1 MKILV
6 VGGGSGGHVTPVAAV
21 VSEIRRQEPTASV
34 RFWCDR
40 AFFEQARA
48 MMRAVDPRIPT
59 EVIVAGKLRRY
70 QKLALWRQLVEIRNI
85 VLPNIIDS
93 FKLVIGL
100 CQSIY
105 KLLRWRPDVVFAKG
119 GFVCLPVGL
128 AAYILRIPLVIHDS
142 DAHPG
147 LTNRV
152 LARFA
157 AQIATGAPLEY
168 YNYPAERSSYIGIPI
183 AMNLTPPSAQE
194 QLKLKK
200 DLGFDD
206 KKPLI
211 VITGG
216 GLGARTLNQAT
227 LAVLTE
233 LMAFCNVSLI
243 TGKAHYDQ
251 MRREVKAHDRRHFQM
266 HAFVSKDFT
275 HLLSAADVVV
285 TRAGATTLLE
295 LAALAKPVVIVPNE
309 YLTGG
314 HQSKNAAVYE
324 KAGAAVIVGEER
336 LSAQPLALVDAINA
350 LVLNP
355 RELQA
360 MAGAIHQ
367 FARPQAARDM
377 ADIILSVGKSSQ
389 A

>member
-1 MKILV
+1 
-6 VGGGSGGHVTPVAAV
+6 
-21 VSEIRRQEPTASV
+21 
-34 RFWCDR
+34 
-40 AFFEQARA
+40 
-48 MMRAVDPRIPT
+48 MRAVDPRIRT

-70 QKLALWRQLVEIRNI
+70 HKLSFWRQLIQLRTIVVPNI
-85 VLPNIIDS
+85 VDS
-93 FKLVIGL
+93 FKLAIGL
-100 CQSIY
+100 CQSLY
-105 KLLRWRPDVVFAKG
+105 KLLQWRPDVIFTKG

-147 LTNRV
+147 LTNRI

-168 YNYPAERSSYIGIPI
+168 YNYPPERSTYIGIPI
-183 AMNLTPPSAQE
+183 AMNLTPVSSTE
-194 QLKLKK
+194 QVKLKK
-200 DLGFDD
+200 EFGFDE

-216 GLGARTLNQAT
+216 GLGARTINQAAI
-227 LAVLTE
+227 AVLDE
-233 LMAFCNVSLI
+233 LLAFCNISLI
-243 TGKAHYDQ
+243 AGKLHYDQ
-251 MRREVKAHDRRHFQM
+251 LRREVESRDSRHFQM

-275 HLLSAADVVV
+275 RLLSAADVVV

-295 LAALAKPVVIVPNE
+295 LAALAKPVIIVPNE

-336 LSAQPLALVDAINA
+336 LAAQPLALVDAINA

-355 RELQA
+355 KELQS
-360 MAGAIHQ
+360 MAKAIHE
-367 FARPQAARDM
+367 FARPQAAHDM
-377 ADIILSVGKSSQ
+377 ATIILSVGKSL
-389 A
+389 

>member
-1 MKILV
+1 M
-6 VGGGSGGHVTPVAAV
+6 H
-21 VSEIRRQEPTASV
+21 
-34 RFWCDR
+34 
-40 AFFEQARA
+40 
-48 MMRAVDPRIPT
+48 AVDPQIPT

-70 QKLALWRQLVEIRNI
+70 QKLALWRQLLQIRTI

-105 KLLRWRPDVVFAKG
+105 KLLRWRPDVIFAKG
-119 GFVCLPVGL
+119 GFVCLPVGI
-128 AAYILRIPLVIHDS
+128 AARILGVPLVIHDS

-157 AQIATGAPLEY
+157 ARIATGAPLEY
-168 YNYPAERSSYIGIPI
+168 YNYPSERSTYIGIPI
-183 AMNLTPPSAQE
+183 AMNLRPPSSKE

-200 DLGFDD
+200 ELGFDD
-206 KKPLI
+206 EKPLI

-227 LAVLTE
+227 IAVLTE
-233 LMAFCNVSLI
+233 LLAFCNVSLI
-243 TGKAHYDQ
+243 TGKANYDQ
-251 MRREVKAHDRRHFQM
+251 LRQQVKPHDRRHFQM

-275 HLLSAADVVV
+275 SLLSAADIVV

-295 LAALAKPVVIVPNE
+295 LAALAKPVIIVPNE

-355 RELQA
+355 KELQA
-360 MAGAIHQ
+360 MAEAIHE

-377 ADIILSVGKSSQ
+377 ADIILSVGKSS
-389 A
+389 